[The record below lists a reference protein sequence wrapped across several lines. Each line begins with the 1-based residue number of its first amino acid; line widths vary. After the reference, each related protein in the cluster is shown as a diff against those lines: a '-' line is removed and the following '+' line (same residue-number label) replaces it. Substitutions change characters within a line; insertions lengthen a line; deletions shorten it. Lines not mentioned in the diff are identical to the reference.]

1 MNCSFVGMNYLG
13 HAYLSFNS
21 PQILVGNMISDF
33 VKGKEKFVFNGNIQ
47 KGMVLHR
54 AIDEFTDTHPA
65 TKRAME
71 VFRPSY
77 RLYSAPIMDILFDYF
92 LANDINLFTDRSLQL
107 FAQGIYGH
115 LEQNTIRLPNRF
127 VQVFTY
133 MKADNW
139 LYNYKYPEG
148 IRKSLNGLIRR
159 ARYVNESDTA
169 YRLFLENQD
178 ILNECYREFFPDV
191 KQFAKRKF
199 EELVQ

>member
-1 MNCSFVGMNYLG
+1 
-13 HAYLSFNS
+13 
-21 PQILVGNMISDF
+21 MISDF
-33 VKGKEKFVFNGNIQ
+33 VKGKDKFVFNGNIQ

-54 AIDEFTDTHPA
+54 AIDEFTDTHQA

-107 FAQGIYGH
+107 FAQGIYDH
-115 LEQNTIRLPNRF
+115 LEQNTSRLPNRF

-148 IRKSLNGLIRR
+148 IRRSLNGLIRR